1 MERRTALNLENGDRV
16 EQLSSGAVFEVIGP
30 IARWRN
36 KPRVFSIPLTLLIAN
51 KYCRSPMLCI
61 TNGNLDDWI
70 VLRTSEDNAVP
81 ATLNEITMPTMEYS
95 NA

>member
-36 KPRVFSIPLTLLIAN
+36 KPRVFSIPVTLIIAS
-51 KYCRSPMLCI
+51 KYCKSTIQCI
-61 TNGNLDDWI
+61 TNANLDDWI
-70 VLRTSEDNAVP
+70 VLRTSGDYDYE
-81 ATLNEITMPTMEYS
+81 
-95 NA
+95 